1 MDCARVRMP
10 GGGVAIVCGHGLN
23 ARRARRC
30 RHCACE
36 APFLCDWKI
45 EALGTVNTCN
55 APICAAH
62 ALQVGPDRHLCPA
75 HQVTYTAWLQELGI
89 AY

>member
-10 GGGVAIVCGHGLN
+10 GGGVAIVCGTGF
-23 ARRARRC
+23 RRAPRC

-36 APFLCDWKI
+36 GQLACDWKFV
-45 EALGTVNTCN
+45 EPRGTLATCDK
-55 APICAAH
+55 PICPAH
-62 ALQVGPDRHLCPA
+62 AFEVAIEKHLCPPHLA
-75 HQVTYTAWLQELGI
+75 AYTTWLQRQGI